1 MAPTRMGLLRIRT
14 EIFVNGEWVDI
25 SLHVLNRQAL
35 AISWGRRD
43 YSSRVTHT
51 KCSPQINNKGGL
63 YSTRNP
69 YSPYFG
75 QLTQNT
81 LVRQSVQLPDGTWE
95 YLQHGEIPSW
105 PKRWDLSGNDSYM
118 PVQTAG
124 ILRRLGTG
132 KKLLK
137 DPLRRHIDA
146 NGPLAYWPLT
156 DGASAIQGT
165 EVTGNGSPLR
175 SVGVAGS
182 FFQGQPNWGKGQLA
196 AWLDPVV
203 ELPHATNGYVTATMS
218 PRTVN
223 AWSVD
228 HVVNSYGPGNVTV
241 LELYDT
247 GAQSATEP
255 RVQWQIDEWGPASFN
270 EVQLRIVERLESSS
284 SAALLTTISDPG
296 IYDGFVHHLRLTVA
310 DNGAGGVTWELFIDG
325 TSAASGTRATAFRP
339 LEQALFRWALVE
351 GGGIPAAAVPLGHLT
366 YWGNNPPAAIDT
378 WRASQGH
385 VRERAGR
392 RIERLCAEQRVPLQ
406 VIGDLDNTPI
416 MGPQKPGK
424 FLDLL
429 ETAAAVDGGIVHE
442 ARDDFALAYRTNRS
456 RYNQGM

>member
-14 EIFVNGEWVDI
+14 EIFVDGGWVDI

-51 KCSPQINNKGGL
+51 KCSPQINNAGGL

-132 KKLLK
+132 KKALK

-146 NGPLAYWPLT
+146 HGPLAYWPLT
-156 DGASAIQGT
+156 DGESAIQGT
-165 EVTGNGSPLR
+165 EVVGGGGAPVRAIGETG
-175 SVGVAGS
+175 A
-182 FFQGQPNWGKGQLA
+182 FYQGQPNWSKGTLA
-196 AWLDPVV
+196 RWLDPVV
-203 ELPHATNGYVTATMS
+203 ELPDETIGRLTAAVSAQKITS
-218 PRTVN
+218 W
-223 AWSVD
+223 AVD
-228 HVVNSYGPGNVTV
+228 HVFAGGGQGWANTLEIWDNGPRTTADPQVEWSILAGGTPDEVKLLVAQWGDTPLGSLFLITV
-241 LELYDT
+241 SDA
-247 GAQSATEP
+247 G
-255 RVQWQIDEWGPASFN
+255 
-270 EVQLRIVERLESSS
+270 
-284 SAALLTTISDPG
+284 ISDG
-296 IYDGFVHHLRLTVA
+296 AVHHIRLTVA
-310 DNGAGGVTWELFIDG
+310 DDGAGATTWALHVDG
-325 TSAASGTRATAFRP
+325 REAGSGTHTAPFHPVQR
-339 LEQALFRWALVE
+339 LTYRWGTIE
-351 GGGIPAAAVPLGHLT
+351 GGGVPTEAMGLGHLT
-366 YWGNNPPAAIDT
+366 YWGTDVPAAIDT
-378 WRASQGH
+378 WRAIQGH

-424 FLDLL
+424 FIELL
-429 ETAAAVDGGIVHE
+429 ETAAAVDGGIIHE